1 VKACFSTI
9 EEVVEALTTINGD
22 YERHCHAARAIA
34 EAFFDARL
42 VLPEILTWS
51 TRGLRRSTRG
61 RACCDQGHGVLES
74 VC

>member
-42 VLPEILTWS
+42 VLP
-51 TRGLRRSTRG
+51 RS
-61 RACCDQGHGVLES
+61 
-74 VC
+74 